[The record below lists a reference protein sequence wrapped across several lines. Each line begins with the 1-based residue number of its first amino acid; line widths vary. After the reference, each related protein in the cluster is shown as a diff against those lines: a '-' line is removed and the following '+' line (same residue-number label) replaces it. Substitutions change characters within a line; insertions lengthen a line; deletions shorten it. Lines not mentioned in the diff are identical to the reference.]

1 MKNTIQITVEFS
13 FKGEAYR
20 PSMVVD
26 LDQLVQ
32 DGDMPDLH
40 DLHDMLAMQNG
51 IDTYSYAF
59 EVMQQA
65 PLCFDQAEG
74 LARECLRDGV
84 LDIALFI
91 EKHQEAGMLGMLQE
105 VASRELGIEDLDGE
119 PKIRDALIQAY
130 SLGKSG

>member
-1 MKNTIQITVEFS
+1 MKNTVQVAVEFS
-13 FKGEAYR
+13 FKGEAYH

-32 DGDMPDLH
+32 DGDVP

-65 PLCFDQAEG
+65 PLIFDQAEG
-74 LARECLRDGV
+74 FAGECLRDGV

-91 EKHQEAGMLGMLQE
+91 EKHQEAGMLGLLQQI
-105 VASRELGIEDLDGE
+105 ASHELAIEDLGKE
-119 PKIRDALIQAY
+119 PKIRDALVQAY
-130 SLGKSG
+130 NLGKQS